1 MQNKILVVE
10 KFYTEY
16 FEVKYTNSKDILLGK
31 KKPLFNFVQKCH
43 RPRILSIIRCSR
55 FLLKN
60 LFFAF
65 LEVPDAN
72 SKDIL
77 REKKN
82 KKTKKKQ
89 NKTQFNF
96 GRKCQ

>member
-1 MQNKILVVE
+1 MQSKILVVE

-55 FLLKN
+55 FC
-60 LFFAF
+60 
-65 LEVPDAN
+65 
-72 SKDIL
+72 SKTCSLHFWKSLIQIAK
-77 REKKN
+77 RFCGK
-82 KKTKKKQ
+82 KKTKKQ
-89 NKTQFNF
+89 NKTRFNF